1 MHFKTFNLLAVL
13 LAVLFLSSC
22 ADTSIKRQLYDDW
35 WPIHATGT
43 FDDGY
48 FTASWDSD
56 LGARGGLFITFTNK
70 TDPSLK
76 YDDVWYFDALSFAKD
91 RKTFQYISIRN
102 LDYETS
108 RALKYYIKDKK
119 IYFEI
124 KNEAGRGTG
133 EYGEGKDIKF
143 SAPRLPD
150 TRWNMATLHTSRPFR
165 RRRVK
170 PSCRRPA
177 SWTSIRPSR
186 SGKAHLR
193 PLWPHLRRP
202 RLDSSRDRATISP
215 RGAIHARICRRTAG
229 RCAAQRAM
237 ATSFGR
243 GRERTRASAIRRH

>member
-91 RKTFQYISIRN
+91 HKTFQYISIRN

-108 RALKYYIKDKK
+108 RAFLALREEKRGIKDHQPATQTH
-119 IYFEI
+119 F
-124 KNEAGRGTG
+124 T
-133 EYGEGKDIKF
+133 
-143 SAPRLPD
+143 PRL
-150 TRWNMATLHTSRPFR
+150 TRNIHTTL
-165 RRRVK
+165 
-170 PSCRRPA
+170 
-177 SWTSIRPSR
+177 
-186 SGKAHLR
+186 
-193 PLWPHLRRP
+193 
-202 RLDSSRDRATISP
+202 
-215 RGAIHARICRRTAG
+215 
-229 RCAAQRAM
+229 
-237 ATSFGR
+237 SFIVG
-243 GRERTRASAIRRH
+243 

>member
-1 MHFKTFNLLAVL
+1 MHFKTFNLLAIL
-13 LAVLFLSSC
+13 SAVLFLSSC
-22 ADTSIKRQLYDDW
+22 ADTTIKRNLADDW

-91 RKTFQYISIRN
+91 HKTFQYISIRN

-143 SAPRLPD
+143 LDDDRVLIDGVTYERYEAHVRRLAAEKD
-150 TRWNMATLHTSRPFR
+150 AT
-165 RRRVK
+165 
-170 PSCRRPA
+170 
-177 SWTSIRPSR
+177 
-186 SGKAHLR
+186 R
-193 PLWPHLRRP
+193 PLITPE
-202 RLDSSRDRATISP
+202 
-215 RGAIHARICRRTAG
+215 GRIPVSIY
-229 RCAAQRAM
+229 Q
-237 ATSFGR
+237 
-243 GRERTRASAIRRH
+243 